1 MEYKEV
7 YESWLANP
15 YFDEATKQELLSIKD
30 DENEIKE
37 RFYADLEFG
46 TAGLRGIIGAGTN
59 RMNVYVVRKTTQ
71 GLANYIS
78 KQNAAD
84 KGVAIAFDSRRMST
98 EFANEAALCLAAN
111 GIKAYIFDALRPTP
125 ELSFAVRHLGCTAG
139 INITASHNPPE
150 YNGYKVYWA
159 DGAQIT
165 PPHDSGIMAEVKAV
179 TDYNEVKT
187 MNRDQAIAA
196 GLYQVIGSDVDDV
209 YIAQLKKQV
218 KNPEL
223 IKEAK
228 ASDMHFAVVPTNS
241 YYLRTLSDEEWAIK
255 HPVRKMVE
263 LGLKVF
269 PNSDDPTMHHI
280 SISESWL
287 LMHNWL
293 DFTLPQLRKML
304 ENSIE
309 AAWVTD
315 EQKAIW
321 KKEWLKEF
329 DRLSV
334 DLPPVN

>member
-46 TAGLRGIIGAGTN
+46 TAGLRGVIGAGTN

-71 GLANYIS
+71 GLANYII

-125 ELSFAVRHLGCTAG
+125 ELSFAVRYLGCTAG

-179 TDYNEVKT
+179 TDAHGELAQAEQNIAHHAHDAGQIAIGGPGVRVLRIVGVTDKQT
-187 MNRDQAIAA
+187 DQ
-196 GLYQVIGSDVDDV
+196 
-209 YIAQLKKQV
+209 
-218 KNPEL
+218 
-223 IKEAK
+223 
-228 ASDMHFAVVPTNS
+228 
-241 YYLRTLSDEEWAIK
+241 
-255 HPVRKMVE
+255 
-263 LGLKVF
+263 
-269 PNSDDPTMHHI
+269 
-280 SISESWL
+280 
-287 LMHNWL
+287 
-293 DFTLPQLRKML
+293 QLRHKKTSRAALAACIPNVPSIAFCFMVL
-304 ENSIE
+304 KWFPENF
-309 AAWVTD
+309 ARYTKTPAGCVPCRGRFC
-315 EQKAIW
+315 K
-321 KKEWLKEF
+321 
-329 DRLSV
+329 
-334 DLPPVN
+334 